1 VCKHSQAS
9 EHRSFYLPHFTIC
22 IPHAS
27 SSIAVP
33 TPVTLQMSAVTETIA
48 RRVCPGLVL
57 YAVAAV
63 AIPAVLPMASMYVR
77 REIRSLR

>member
-1 VCKHSQAS
+1 
-9 EHRSFYLPHFTIC
+9 
-22 IPHAS
+22 
-27 SSIAVP
+27 
-33 TPVTLQMSAVTETIA
+33 
-48 RRVCPGLVL
+48 VL